1 MRVEELEVSQFR
13 NIERLNLACPGD
25 LHLFIGANAQGKTN
39 LLESLYVL
47 ALGKSHRARS
57 HRELIRWNQPAARL
71 AVRIRRGDR
80 LHRLEVRFSE
90 RGKQVV
96 RNGVEQRRLS
106 EYIGTLAVVLF
117 APEDLDIVKGSPQVR
132 RRFIDTEIGQISPAY
147 VYHLTR
153 YKQLVSQRNSLLKE
167 LSGRRQ
173 ADAALLEVLDE
184 QWIETAVPVWKKR
197 FEFVRS
203 LSERAG
209 RIHRAI
215 SRGVEELKVLYA
227 PSVDLDEKS
236 SPETWKQQL
245 RRELPRIREQEIRRG
260 STLLGPHRDDLRL
273 IVNGFDL
280 FAYGSQ
286 GQQRTAALALKLA
299 EIELIHREIGHYPI
313 LLLDDVLSELD
324 DHRKTHLLETIRDRV
339 QTFVTAT
346 SLEGIGKETLERAR
360 IWRVEGGT
368 FTELR

>member
-1 MRVEELEVSQFR
+1 MRVKELEVSQFR
-13 NIERLNLACPGD
+13 NIEQLTLTCPGD

-57 HRELIRWNQPAARL
+57 HRELIRWDQPTARL
-71 AVRIRRGDR
+71 SVRIQRGER
-80 LHRLEVRFSE
+80 PHRLEVRLSD

-167 LSGRRQ
+167 WGSRRP
-173 ADAALLEVLDE
+173 AETTLLDVLDE
-184 QWIETAVPVWKKR
+184 QWIESAVPVWRKR
-197 FEFVRS
+197 LEFVRT

-215 SRGVEELKVLYA
+215 SQGLEELKVRYA
-227 PSVDLDEKS
+227 PSVELDEAS
-236 SPETWKQQL
+236 PPETWKEQL
-245 RRELPRIREQEIRRG
+245 RRELRRIREQEIRRG
-260 STLLGPHRDDLRL
+260 STLIGPHRDDLRL

-299 EIELIHREIGHYPI
+299 EIELIYQEIGHYPI

-324 DHRKTHLLETIRDRV
+324 DHRKTHLLEAIRDKV

-346 SLEGIGKETLERAR
+346 SLEGIEKETLKRAR

>member
-1 MRVEELEVSQFR
+1 MRVEELEVSQYR
-13 NIERLNLACPGD
+13 NIEQLTLTCPEE

-39 LLESLYVL
+39 LLEALYVL

-57 HRELIRWNQPAARL
+57 HRELIRWNRPVARL
-71 AVRIRRGDR
+71 AARIRRGDR
-80 LHRLEVRFSE
+80 HHRLEVRLSE

-117 APEDLDIVKGSPQVR
+117 APEDLDLVKGSPQIR

-153 YKQLVSQRNSLLKE
+153 YNKLISQRNHLLKAWE
-167 LSGRRQ
+167 GRRQ
-173 ADAALLEVLDE
+173 AEKALLDVLDE
-184 QWIETAVPVWKKR
+184 QWIESAVPVWRKR

-203 LSERAG
+203 LSDWAG

-215 SRGVEELKVLYA
+215 SRGMEELKVCYA
-227 PSVDLDEKS
+227 PSVDLDEES
-236 SPETWKQQL
+236 SADTWKEQL
-245 RRELPRIREQEIRRG
+245 RQELSRIREQEIRRG
-260 STLLGPHRDDLRL
+260 ITLIGPHRDDLRL
-273 IVNGFDL
+273 SVNGFDL

-324 DHRKTHLLETIRDRV
+324 DHRKTHLLETIRDKV